1 MVLGGYLRGRNGT
14 ICGGEAEAMISR
26 VHGDI
31 AFVGAVRVNALRGIA
46 SLTYDQAR
54 LKSLMMR
61 QARHVC
67 VVADASKFGGEGDY
81 PYWSPMPPHWTLI
94 SDSKV
99 RNEDVELLRSGG
111 LDDVVLVD
119 PANMLLAGQAEKTEP
134 VDSHTIS

>member
-1 MVLGGYLRGRNGT
+1 M
-14 ICGGEAEAMISR
+14 
-26 VHGDI
+26 
-31 AFVGAVRVNALRGIA
+31 
-46 SLTYDQAR
+46 
-54 LKSLMMR
+54 
-61 QARHVC
+61 
-67 VVADASKFGGEGDY
+67 VADASKFGGEGDY